1 MRSVGSAKFATYTS
15 LVPVASDEYDASL
28 PSGETRTNFSREGVS
43 SHTRGVAPGRGATA
57 NRSGRD
63 DGLLREKRIS
73 LPSGVVSHTCSI
85 VRLIGVI
92 MVGSPPAAGIEKM

>member
-28 PSGETRTNFSREGVS
+28 PSGEARTSFSSDGVS

-57 NRSGRD
+57 HRSGRN

-73 LPSGVVSHTCSI
+73 FPSGVTSDTCSI
-85 VRLIGVI
+85 VPFIGVVI
-92 MVGSPPAAGIEKM
+92 VAPPAAARRRK